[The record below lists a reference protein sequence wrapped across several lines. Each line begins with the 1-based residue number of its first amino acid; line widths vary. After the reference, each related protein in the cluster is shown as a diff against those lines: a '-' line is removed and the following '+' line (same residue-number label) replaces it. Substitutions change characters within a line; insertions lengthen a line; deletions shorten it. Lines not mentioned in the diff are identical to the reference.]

1 MDAMGTSQKL
11 NGVINQQSQCET
23 ESLKSHA
30 VFSGRKLFKYTG
42 MIWRFTHNA
51 VHLTPCVIGFAI
63 GGALGLVGGT
73 VYKIYKNARGESAD
87 TRCISAYAIKS
98 AKTAYRFVQTWLDQP
113 LVPVSP
119 VLTVPLVFAG
129 MTVALVGVV
138 VSAVACTIY
147 KGFKHAIGEG
157 AETKKLSEYAIHLLD
172 FATHLYVFGAAAV
185 GILGS
190 TALIYLYPGTFFYLW
205 LYLCVTGVP
214 MAFVREYEGWKE
226 TFM

>member
-1 MDAMGTSQKL
+1 MDAIGTSQKL

-30 VFSGRKLFKYTG
+30 VFSGRKLIKYTG

-51 VHLTPCVIGFAI
+51 VHLTPCVIGFVI
-63 GGALGLVGGT
+63 GGVLGLVGGT

-98 AKTAYRFVQTWLDQP
+98 AKTAYRFVKTLLDQP
-113 LVPVSP
+113 LLPVST

-172 FATHLYVFGAAAV
+172 FATHLYVVGAAAV

-214 MAFVREYEGWKE
+214 MAFVRESEGWKE

>member
-1 MDAMGTSQKL
+1 MDATGTSQKL

-23 ESLKSHA
+23 KSLKSHA
-30 VFSGRKLFKYTG
+30 VFAGRKLIKDTG
-42 MIWRFTHNA
+42 MIWQITHNA
-51 VHLTPCVIGFAI
+51 VHLSPCVIGYAI
-63 GGALGLVGGT
+63 GGVLGLVGGT

-98 AKTAYRFVQTWLDQP
+98 AKTTYRFVKTLLDKP
-113 LVPVSP
+113 LLPVST

-138 VSAVACTIY
+138 VSAVVCTIY
-147 KGFKHAIGEG
+147 KGFKHAIGDG
-157 AETKKLSEYAIHLLD
+157 AETKKLSEYAICLLD
-172 FATHLYVFGAAAV
+172 LATHLYVFGAAAA

-190 TALIYLYPGTFFYLW
+190 TALAYLYPGTFFYLW

-214 MAFVREYEGWKE
+214 IAIACESEDWQD
-226 TFM
+226 TFS

>member
-1 MDAMGTSQKL
+1 MDAIGTSQML
-11 NGVINQQSQCET
+11 NDVINQQAQCET
-23 ESLKSHA
+23 KSLKSHA
-30 VFSGRKLFKYTG
+30 VFSGRKLIKYTG
-42 MIWRFTHNA
+42 TIWRLTHNA
-51 VHLTPCVIGFAI
+51 VHLSPCIIGFTV

-87 TRCISAYAIKS
+87 TRSIAAYAIKS
-98 AKTAYRFVQTWLDQP
+98 AKTAYRFVKTLLDKP
-113 LVPVSP
+113 LLPVST

-172 FATHLYVFGAAAV
+172 LATELYAFGAAAA

-190 TALIYLYPGTFFYLW
+190 TVLTFFYPGTCFYLW

-214 MAFVREYEGWKE
+214 IAFAREEEGWE
-226 TFM
+226 EIFS